1 MGKKEAA
8 MSTVFGNIGQTD
20 KAVFITKDVS
30 TSETP
35 MYNPY
40 DKNYYFV
47 DIEYG
52 DVHQYNPQ
60 TGVDKKWH
68 LDKGMVGGLVVNG
81 DGSLIVN
88 AEEGLFAFNPADE
101 ALAKISDIQT
111 ARPGKHKMR
120 PNDMNVIPLADGS
133 SRVLIGC
140 IPVDRTKVA
149 ADEKPSV
156 TYVLDPKSLALK
168 AIWDNHV
175 TSNALCGYTENGEN
189 VVFYAETDKN
199 HNPRMWRA
207 NYNAATDVLE
217 NEVLFLDRDGFQGG
231 RPDGAHIIEVNGRKL
246 VAVANLDT
254 HRVVGYDVHTSEP
267 VMSVDAPVT
276 PDEELTLTHSV
287 FGPDANGHTICLINS
302 SKRKKPDGGVK
313 LGVAVIVPIKS
324 EFNVKSLQA
333 VAVGYPSFDVLTE
346 NKTIEKV
353 VAQFVSRIS
362 VSQSPSS
369 P

>member
-1 MGKKEAA
+1 
-8 MSTVFGNIGQTD
+8 MSTKLGNIGETD
-20 KAVFITKDVS
+20 KSVFITKDVS

-40 DKNYYFV
+40 DQNYYFV

-52 DVHQYNPQ
+52 DVHQYNPR
-60 TGVDKKWH
+60 TGVDQKWH
-68 LDKGMVGGLVVNG
+68 LNKGMVGGLVVNE
-81 DGSLIVN
+81 DGTLIVN
-88 AEEGLFAFNPADE
+88 AEDGLFAFNPANG
-101 ALAKISDIQT
+101 AMAKILDIQT
-111 ARPGKHKMR
+111 ALSGKHKMR
-120 PNDMNVIPLADGS
+120 PNDMNIFPLADGS
-133 SRVLIGC
+133 SRIAIGC

-156 TYVLDPKSLALK
+156 TYVLDPKTLELK
-168 AIWDNHV
+168 AIWDKHV

-207 NYNAATDVLE
+207 TYNADTDELE
-217 NEVLFLDRDGFQGG
+217 NEVLFLDKANDDFQGG

-254 HRVVGYDVHTSEP
+254 HRVVGYDVDTGEP

-276 PDEELTLTHSV
+276 PDEELTLTHAV
-287 FGPDANGHTICLINS
+287 FGPDANGDTICLINS
-302 SKRKKPDGGVK
+302 SKRSKPDGGFK

-324 EFNVKSLQA
+324 EFNVKSLQS
-333 VAVGYPSFDVLTE
+333 VATGYPSFKELAD
-346 NKTIEKV
+346 NKPIEKIT
-353 VAQFVSRIS
+353 AQFVSRIA
-362 VSQSPSS
+362 VSGSQPGT
-369 P
+369 PKL